1 MSNYHL
7 RDENLSY
14 IAKGLLPF
22 MLLLP
27 DDWDYSM
34 SGLETINKESI
45 KTNRNML
52 QNWKIINIWL
62 EQVLKSI

>member
-27 DDWDYSM
+27 DDC
-34 SGLETINKESI
+34 
-45 KTNRNML
+45 
-52 QNWKIINIWL
+52 NIFQTPIVVMKL
-62 EQVLKSI
+62 VIT